1 MINTASDSPIVF
13 YRTGPTPC
21 PYLSGQTETNI
32 FTELKKT
39 HSKHHHETLTRAGF
53 RRSQKIIYRPSCSTC
68 SSCIPIRIVAKQ
80 FSANRSERRIIK
92 RNHDLNVK
100 FIKPIATKE
109 HYHIFN
115 SYQQIRHKDG
125 EMASMKY
132 EDFKDMVEVT
142 DVDTKLLEFR
152 TGLGTLVACCI
163 VDRIS
168 DAYSAV
174 YSYYDPKEHN
184 RSLGNFMI
192 LWLTKEAINIGL
204 SYVYLGYW
212 ITNSNN
218 MAYKT
223 RFKPIEILSSSGWQ
237 TNEAKLATYLH
248 QR

>member
-1 MINTASDSPIVF
+1 MTNTVSDSPITF
-13 YRTGPTPC
+13 YRTETMPC
-21 PYLSGQTETNI
+21 PYLTGQTERNI
-32 FTELKKT
+32 FTELKQIN
-39 HSKHHHETLTRAGF
+39 SKNHHETLTRAGF
-53 RRSQKIIYRPSCSTC
+53 RRSQKIIYRPSCPTC
-68 SSCIPIRIVAKQ
+68 SSCVPIRIVAKQ

-92 RNHDLNVK
+92 RNNELNVK
-100 FIKPIATKE
+100 FIEPIATKE

-115 SYQQIRHKDG
+115 SYQKIRHKEG

-132 EDFKDMVEVT
+132 QDFKDMVEIS

-152 TGLGTLVACCI
+152 TELGILVAGCI

-174 YSYYDPKEHN
+174 YSYYDPKEQN

-192 LWLTKEAINIGL
+192 LWLTNEASKIGL

-212 ITNSNN
+212 IKNCNK

-223 RFKPIEILSSSGWQ
+223 RYKPIEILGSTGWV
-237 TNEAKLATYLH
+237 NFDGNVFN
-248 QR
+248 